1 MEIFFYLFAVYI
13 IFAFFLSR
21 FFIPHLFFEQS
32 PVPETIPR
40 EMEEAIEK
48 LKTQSNS
55 PKEFL
60 EFAFNYLGAR
70 YHSERLATI
79 LKFSFLFVKLENVW
93 TKSGFMPCTQSN
105 FLLRIFLVKSGFFE
119 EDDIRRR
126 HVFVNFVPHQYLQVK
141 INNQWL
147 DVDVGEKYRGMPIGR
162 HLKYF
167 G

>member
-13 IFAFFLSR
+13 IFSFFLSR
-21 FFIPHLFFEQS
+21 FFVPHLSFWQS

-40 EMEEAIEK
+40 EMEETIEK
-48 LKTQSNS
+48 LKTQSSS

-60 EFAFNYLGAR
+60 ELSFNYLGKK

-79 LKFSFLFVKLENVW
+79 LKFSYLFKNLENVW
-93 TKSGFMPCTQSN
+93 VTNGFIPCTQSN
-105 FLLRIFLVKSGFFE
+105 FLLRIFLVKSGFFR

-141 INNQWL
+141 LDDKWL
-147 DVDVGEKYRGMPIGR
+147 DVDVGEKHRGMPIGK